1 MEKEFKKEFKSCPVC
16 KSKNKFCAELG
27 KEIKKRGLT
36 TKGWAFCYE
45 SRSGITMDKAAP
57 VPLVGTTLPGF
68 IIIVDICM
76 DCGCVYASK
85 IERRIQCSDKNHLQ
99 EKEIVKKGEFSG
111 RINRTGSIGTVKN

>member
-85 IERRIQCSDKNHLQ
+85 IERLEGMIKPEPITPAGALP
-99 EKEIVKKGEFSG
+99 
-111 RINRTGSIGTVKN
+111 INMQFGNNPRLS